1 MNSSVAVAVTVV
13 AFAIVSIAPADA
25 SVVRHDYDFD
35 CDHVH
40 VHDRDPSPPWSV
52 QLLRRTV
59 DPAAK
64 RAATNTNREFFELSF
79 CVWRWLVV
87 YFFFFVVVGWLW
99 SWVGCVCVYQQLSAI
114 FTRRTAYVC
123 DLFDARG
130 IINTDDRC
138 DAPRSFVRNLCFTR
152 NGMGAEES
160 ALNN

>member
-25 SVVRHDYDFD
+25 SAVRHDYDFD

-79 CVWRWLVV
+79 CVWRGWLVV
-87 YFFFFVVVGWLW
+87 YFFILLLL
-99 SWVGCVCVYQQLSAI
+99 VGCGRGWDVFVFISNCQPCLLVARRMYAI
-114 FTRRTAYVC
+114 CLMHEA
-123 DLFDARG
+123 
-130 IINTDDRC
+130 
-138 DAPRSFVRNLCFTR
+138 
-152 NGMGAEES
+152 
-160 ALNN
+160 